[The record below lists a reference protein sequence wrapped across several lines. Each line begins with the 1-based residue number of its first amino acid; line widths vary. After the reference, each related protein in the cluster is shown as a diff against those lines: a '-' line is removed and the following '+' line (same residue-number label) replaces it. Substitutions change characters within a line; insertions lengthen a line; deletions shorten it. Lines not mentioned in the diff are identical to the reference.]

1 MLSSINYVRL
11 QIRRAQAAPNEP
23 ETRAALS
30 RALDGLDRIECE
42 VRDAVATADALC
54 AEVNELAAEFEE
66 DSLPSGLVVGLK
78 GEELLLG
85 AVFAKEGRDDKSK
98 LMQKDRFAEIHK

>member
-11 QIRRAQAAPNEP
+11 QIRRAQASNDEP

-66 DSLPSGLVVGLK
+66 DAAPAVVVGLD
-78 GEELLLG
+78 GEEWSLG
-85 AVFAKEGRDDKSK
+85 DVLAREG
-98 LMQKDRFAEIHK
+98 